1 NHGRSYAPKGKTP
14 VKSSMSKRFSVNMIS
29 SVNNQGR
36 VQFMIYADTMNSELF
51 IRFLEQLIKDKERKI
66 FLILDN
72 LKVHHSTPEKQ
83 CVEEHKD
90 KIELFFLPSY
100 SPEINTDEYLNCD
113 LKQGLSQ
120 KSLLK
125 INKI

>member
-1 NHGRSYAPKGKTP
+1 
-14 VKSSMSKRFSVNMIS
+14 
-29 SVNNQGR
+29 R

-72 LKVHHSTPEKQ
+72 LKVHHSTPVKQ
-83 CVEEHKD
+83 WVEEHKD

-100 SPEINTDEYLNCD
+100 SPERNPDEYLNCD
-113 LKQGLSQ
+113 VKQGLSQ
-120 KSLLK
+120 KKSPKNQQNLTYNLLSHMNMLQQNPQRVK
-125 INKI
+125 KYFLHKDIQYAA